1 MRTKI
6 VIAAALLVGLAACG
20 KPKTDTQGA
29 GAPSAGSTGLAL
41 PTSLDHL
48 PTRRAG
54 LWIQTMTRDGAP
66 GRMGEIRM
74 CLDAATDAKMSTLS
88 RDVAGMPCRQTV
100 SRGLDGAYAF
110 TATCKMGAMGE
121 VTSKGTATGDFSTY
135 YKIHSEA
142 DLTGSQLTQGHPSHH
157 VSDIEGHYAGACPA
171 NMVAG
176 DISLGGSMTV
186 NVNKMPSM
194 AAAFAG
200 H

>member
-1 MRTKI
+1 MRTSI

-20 KPKTDTQGA
+20 KPKTEASAGGA
-29 GAPSAGSTGLAL
+29 SAGSGGLSL

-48 PTRRAG
+48 PARKPG

-74 CLDAATDAKMSTLS
+74 CLDAATDAKMSAIGK
-88 RDVAGMPCRQTV
+88 DVAGMPCRQTV
-100 SRGLDGAYAF
+100 SRGLDGTYSF
-110 TATCKMGAMGE
+110 NATCKMGAMGDI
-121 VTSKGTATGDFSTY
+121 TSKGVATGDFSTN
-135 YKIHSEA
+135 YKIHSET
-142 DLTGSQLTQGHPSHH
+142 DLTGSQLTRGHPAHH
-157 VSDIEGHYAGACPA
+157 ISDIEAHYAGACPA

-176 DISLGGSMTV
+176 DVSLGGAMTV

-194 AAAFAG
+194 AAALGG